1 MSTHQVVAVGD
12 LHTDSTNPRNGARLE
27 ALDQIIAEGT
37 ILPNLAAW
45 AVLGDVFHHRSTP
58 EDRNQLA
65 GRVLRMANAA
75 PVIILAGNH
84 EQPGDLR
91 IFGELAAAW
100 PIAVVD
106 TPIVLQLP
114 TPTGET
120 LTLAC
125 LPYPHKANLIAGGLA
140 ADETLQLGDQYL
152 QDIMRSF
159 GVGLRDVALPLFLGH
174 INVAGAVASNGQP
187 QIGREIE
194 LAPHLLDLLGPQVPK
209 LLGHIHK
216 PQVVG
221 GNDPAYYVGSVCR
234 LDWGETEEKRYLVV
248 EYTDKLAAPGYL
260 LTSRPIAVA
269 PMYRV
274 EGELT
279 REGFRIEA
287 GDYPPTWDGCEVR
300 VRYRFAASER
310 NVLDHSTFRV
320 LFEAAARLEV
330 EPVAVPDRALRA
342 PEVAAAHTLADKIG
356 AWAKLSG
363 ATVTDGVLTKLARLE
378 HIEPV
383 VLLSLLA
390 GDITRVEHPEEGQVP
405 A

>member
-1 MSTHQVVAVGD
+1 MLSHQVVAIGD
-12 LHTDSTNPRNGARLE
+12 LHSDSTNPRNGARLE
-27 ALDQIIAEGT
+27 ALDQIVTEGLT
-37 ILPNLAAW
+37 LPNLAAW

-75 PVIILAGNH
+75 PVIMLTGNH
-84 EQPGDLR
+84 EQPGDLA
-91 IFGELAAAW
+91 IFGELAATW

-106 TPIVLQLP
+106 QPIVLQLP
-114 TPTGET
+114 TPTGAT
-120 LTLAC
+120 LTVAG
-125 LPYPHKANLIAGGLA
+125 LPYPHKANLIAGGVT
-140 ADETLQLGDQYL
+140 ADETLQAGGQYL
-152 QDIMRSF
+152 QDILRSF
-159 GVGLRDVALPLFLGH
+159 AIGLDAPNTLPLFLGH
-174 INVAGAVASNGQP
+174 INVAGSIASNGQP

-194 LAPHLLDLLGPQVPK
+194 LAPNLLDLLGPQVPK

-216 PQVVG
+216 PQTVG

-234 LDWGETEEKRYLVV
+234 LDWGEVEGKRYLVV
-248 EYTDKLAAPGYL
+248 EYSDDRDLRPL
-260 LTSRPIAVA
+260 ITSRPIATA

-279 REGFRIEA
+279 RDGFIVDL
-287 GDYPPTWDGCEVR
+287 GDYPATWDGCEVR

-310 NVLDHSTFRV
+310 NVLDHSLVRV
-320 LFEAAARLEV
+320 PFDGALRLEV

-342 PEVAAAHTLADKIG
+342 PEVAAAHTLADKVQ
-356 AWAKLSG
+356 AWARLSG
-363 ATVTDGVLTKLARLE
+363 ATVTDGVVTKLARLE
-378 HIEPV
+378 HIEPA

-390 GDITRVEHPEEGQVP
+390 NDITRIEHTEKEQVT